1 MINWKSGYFT
11 CGVNY
16 GIVFS
21 ETAVKQEN
29 NDDRLSLTL
38 KTTLIKKDSTPDSTA
53 FSQNTSGLRLLF
65 SLIFFFFFVKDY
77 DIFFFFFFFSGG
89 GWRAFQNGDF
99 LNIFLK
105 LWGFRDSFSYKKTCN
120 HWWTMLVT
128 IDGQCW
134 FIYSLT
140 DIFSS

>member
-1 MINWKSGYFT
+1 MKFLISFSTILPCFLRGAGLSWSYCPLYKTFCTRNLLMAIPHELAPKGLLTCHWRQVPFSNCMEWNFMINWKSGYFT

-65 SLIFFFFFVKDY
+65 SLIFFFF
-77 DIFFFFFFFSGG
+77 S
-89 GWRAFQNGDF
+89 
-99 LNIFLK
+99 
-105 LWGFRDSFSYKKTCN
+105 
-120 HWWTMLVT
+120 
-128 IDGQCW
+128 
-134 FIYSLT
+134 
-140 DIFSS
+140 